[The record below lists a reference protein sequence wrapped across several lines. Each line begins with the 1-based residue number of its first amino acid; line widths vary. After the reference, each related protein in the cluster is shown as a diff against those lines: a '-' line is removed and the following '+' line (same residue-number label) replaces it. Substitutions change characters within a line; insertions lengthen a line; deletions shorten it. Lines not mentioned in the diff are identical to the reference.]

1 MSSALSRKLP
11 KDFLKEISIEKIYR
25 DGDNSVVRD
34 VVARRGAKEILLIA
48 TVFILNIA
56 SCILFIKGEKALG
69 IILKGLGD
77 GISLI
82 YICTQAILRL
92 LCH

>member
-1 MSSALSRKLP
+1 M
-11 KDFLKEISIEKIYR
+11 KEISIEKIYR

-34 VVARRGAKEILLIA
+34 VVARRGGAKEILLIA

-56 SCILFIKGEKALG
+56 SCILLIKGEKALG